1 MARKSKFV
9 TPQQAEAWAIKQ
21 GAPVRGSGVP
31 ITSKTRGLIKFWLTA
46 SGIPAAE
53 NVTYPLALMGEA
65 WHDTTGATVARL
77 AKRAP
82 APIPAPMPEPIMNK
96 PATPAPM
103 PERIDNPTTPAP
115 APIETREHNMDN
127 MDPNYQAKLRAL
139 ADILTPS
146 TPALD
151 EGQVLDIMRRNMGDT
166 IARATADATEA
177 ARASMADLV
186 EEARSIVN
194 GAPRALKI
202 EIAGRV
208 RDLPPAPR
216 HPLFDALLTMVAC
229 GRERGGLPVMLVGPA
244 GSGKTT
250 ACQHVADAFGL
261 PFYTNGALTGAHE
274 LTGYKDA
281 AGHYHSTPFRR
292 AFETGGVYLMDEMDR
307 SDPGA
312 ILALN
317 SALANGFMAFPDQAE
332 PVKAHPD
339 FIPIVAA
346 NTYGRG
352 ADRLYVGAT
361 QLDGSTLDRFAMLA
375 WDYDEA
381 LERTL
386 AGDDPWTAYVQ
397 AARAAASDLR
407 VRHIISPRASM
418 AGAVMR
424 RAGLSFD
431 LIADAVLWKGLDRD
445 QRTRITDA
453 IPERVARRAQ
463 APVITTI
470 AAE

>member
-1 MARKSKFV
+1 MARKSRFA
-9 TPQQAEAWAIKQ
+9 TPKEAEDWAVRA
-21 GAPVRGSGVP
+21 GAPLRGSGVP
-31 ITSKTRGLIKFWLTA
+31 ITSATRGPVRFWLTA
-46 SGIPAAE
+46 NGIPAAE
-53 NVTYPLALMGEA
+53 GVTYPLALMSEA

-82 APIPAPMPEPIMNK
+82 AP
-96 PATPAPM
+96 TPAPM

-115 APIETREHNMDN
+115 APIETRENN
-127 MDPNYQAKLRAL
+127 AMDPNYDAKLRAL
-139 ADILTPS
+139 AEILTPS

-151 EGQVLDIMRRNMGDT
+151 EGQVLDIMQRGMGDA

-194 GAPRALKI
+194 GAPRALRI

-216 HPLFDALLTMVAC
+216 HPLFDTLLTLVAC

-261 PFYTNGALTGAHE
+261 PFFTNGALTGAHE

-281 AGHYHSTPFRR
+281 AGHYHGTAFRR

-317 SALANGFMAFPDQAE
+317 SALANGFMAFPDREE
-332 PVKAHPD
+332 PVQAHPD

-361 QLDGSTLDRFAMLA
+361 QLDGSTLDRFAVLA

-397 AARAAASDLR
+397 AARAAASELR

-431 LIADAVLWKGLDRD
+431 LIAEAVLWKGLDRE
-445 QRTRITDA
+445 QRVRITDA

-463 APVITTI
+463 AAVITTI

>member
-9 TPQQAEAWAIKQ
+9 TPQSAEAWAVRQ
-21 GAPVRGSGVP
+21 GAPIRGSGVP
-31 ITSKTRGLIKFWLTA
+31 ITSKTRGLVKFWLTA

-53 NVTYPLALMGEA
+53 NVTYTLALMSEA

-77 AKRAP
+77 AKRAVSP
-82 APIPAPMPEPIMNK
+82 APAP
-96 PATPAPM
+96 TPAPM
-103 PERIDNPTTPAP
+103 PERIDSPTTPAP
-115 APIETREHNMDN
+115 APIQTREND
-127 MDPNYQAKLRAL
+127 MDPNHEAKLRAL
-139 ADILTPS
+139 AELLTPS

-151 EGQVLDIMRRNMGDT
+151 EGQVLEIMRRGMGDT
-166 IARATADATEA
+166 IARATADATET

-194 GAPRALKI
+194 GAPRALRI

-208 RDLPPAPR
+208 RELPHAPR
-216 HPLFDALLTMVAC
+216 HPLFDTLLTLVAC

-292 AFETGGVYLMDEMDR
+292 AFEGGGEYLMDEMDR
-307 SDPGA
+307 SDAGA

-317 SALANGFMAFPDQAE
+317 SALANGFMAFPDREE

-361 QLDGSTLDRFAMLA
+361 QLDGATLDRFAVLA

-397 AARAAASDLR
+397 AARAAASNLR

-431 LIADAVLWKGLDRD
+431 LIAEAVLWKGLDRD
-445 QRTRITDA
+445 QRIRITDA